1 MNWEKQDFPANWPLA
16 RQIAEP
22 HAPEFDKLK
31 SESFDPA
38 ALWQRVNGDRQLLVE
53 LVELFM
59 QECPRLLQKLRSSIE
74 QGSFT
79 DIQKFSH
86 KLKGSALQFSGRG
99 AASAAGALED
109 AAKGKSLQEAE
120 RLFAKLSEEIT
131 HLMPLLRSMVFRP
144 SP

>member
-1 MNWEKQDFPANWPLA
+1 MNWEKDNFPAHWPVA
-16 RQIAEP
+16 RRMAESY
-22 HAPEFDKLK
+22 APELDKLK

-59 QECPRLLQKLRSSIE
+59 QECPRLLQNIRSSIE

-99 AASAAGALED
+99 AAAAAGALED

-120 RLFAKLSEEIT
+120 RLFAKLSEEII
-131 HLMPLLRSMVFRP
+131 HLMPLLRSMVLRH

>member
-1 MNWEKQDFPANWPLA
+1 MNWEKQDFPAHWPVT
-16 RQIAEP
+16 RQMAES

-31 SESFDPA
+31 SEGFDPI

-59 QECPRLLQKLRSSIE
+59 QECPRLLQKIRSSIE

-79 DIQKFSH
+79 EIQKFSH

-99 AASAAGALED
+99 AAAAAGALED
-109 AAKGKSLQEAE
+109 AAKGQSLQEAE
-120 RLFAKLSEEIT
+120 RLFAKLSEEII
-131 HLMPLLRSMVFRP
+131 HLISSLRSMVFRQ